1 MATVISN
8 ELEESAYFEEVGDEG
23 QIRHVIVT
31 EEPRRSQIDAAM
43 ARLSFSIRSSDVRVT
58 R

>member
-1 MATVISN
+1 MTTVIS
-8 ELEESAYFEEVGDEG
+8 EEPEESAYFEEVGDEG

-31 EEPRRSQIDAAM
+31 EEPHRSRIDAAM
-43 ARLSFSIRSSDVRVT
+43 ARLSFSIRSSNARVT